1 MSEALKAVLYE
12 LMERNEGNVFSAAA
26 FKENIGS
33 WRVMEKCGMKYS
45 HIVENEIEWKGKSHD
60 VVYYEMKK
68 ETNNV

>member
-1 MSEALKAVLYE
+1 
-12 LMERNEGNVFSAAA
+12 
-26 FKENIGS
+26 
-33 WRVMEKCGMKYS
+33 MEKCGMKYS